1 MIIVNF
7 QLLYWKIS
15 TLISFDNTRKILL
28 NEFISWHIYVVIHV
42 YKLLINNTKYNSP
55 KYEHLADLSDSTL
68 ETIHTGRKKL
78 RTGRTQFQRKNP
90 ININTVYNNNMKQN
104 QVSKEP
110 TNNNIK
116 RNPNL
121 IRKQNKYMGSI
132 KKSKKQHSQQNK
144 INPNPIK

>member
-1 MIIVNF
+1 MKPRF
-7 QLLYWKIS
+7 QKN
-15 TLISFDNTRKILL
+15 NTRD
-28 NEFISWHIYVVIHV
+28 NP
-42 YKLLINNTKYNSP
+42 P

-90 ININTVYNNNMKQN
+90 ININTEYINNMKQN
-104 QVSKEP
+104 QVSKAP
-110 TNNNIK
+110 TDNNIK

-132 KKSKKQHSQQNK
+132 KNPKKRHSQQNK
-144 INPNPIK
+144 INPNPIQIKK